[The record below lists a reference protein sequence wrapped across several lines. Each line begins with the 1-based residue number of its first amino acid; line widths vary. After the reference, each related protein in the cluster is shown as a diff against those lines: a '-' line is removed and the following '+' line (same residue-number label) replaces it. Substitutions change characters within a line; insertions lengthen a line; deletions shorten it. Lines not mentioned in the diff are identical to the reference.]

1 MFAKVQEGD
10 EDKSRIQPL
19 IPNGSS
25 LLMKQFRSNHSVGF
39 CQVAQ
44 TSTVLIN
51 NIGWSIHGYANVRG
65 AQLETGRIETKDLV
79 LTFNMQSHMR
89 VSTAG
94 PLDRKH
100 QHFPEAARQIIA
112 QKQAH

>member
-1 MFAKVQEGD
+1 
-10 EDKSRIQPL
+10 
-19 IPNGSS
+19 
-25 LLMKQFRSNHSVGF
+25 MKQFRSGHSVGF

-44 TSTVLIN
+44 TGSVLIN
-51 NIGWSIHGYANVRG
+51 NIGWSIHSYANVWG

-79 LTFNMQSHMR
+79 LTFHMQSHMR
-89 VSTAG
+89 VSAAG

-100 QHFPEAARQIIA
+100 QHFPEAACQIIV

>member
-1 MFAKVQEGD
+1 MTTFAKGREGD
-10 EDKSRIQPL
+10 EDKSRMQPL
-19 IPNGSS
+19 IPS
-25 LLMKQFRSNHSVGF
+25 LLMKQFRSGHSVGV

-44 TSTVLIN
+44 AGSVLIN
-51 NIGWSIHGYANVRG
+51 NIGWSIHGYANVWG
-65 AQLETGRIETKDLV
+65 AQLESGRIETKDLV
-79 LTFNMQSHMR
+79 LTFHMQSHMR
-89 VSTAG
+89 VSAAR